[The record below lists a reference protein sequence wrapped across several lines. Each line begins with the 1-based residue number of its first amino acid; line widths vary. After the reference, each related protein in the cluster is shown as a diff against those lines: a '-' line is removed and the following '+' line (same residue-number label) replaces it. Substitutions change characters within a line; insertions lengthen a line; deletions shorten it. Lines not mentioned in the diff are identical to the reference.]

1 VITIGQLLPLL
12 DSIAAGVGVHEAAYG
27 VGQAG
32 TISGAADANANTL
45 AAIDDMTVQRDLTGP
60 FALRAQLVRAAAVYR
75 ALAGPMLSR
84 SIDRHIGGT
93 FGSLSTFLRT
103 NNARVDERL
112 TLIGFVLDADLVFMA
127 TSIVLASWTGAGFVD
142 GGAIDVNQRADA
154 ATEVLVQAKGATPG
168 VLHVT
173 LANRTGAVV
182 VADVAIGAGVPVNT
196 TIAILG
202 GQRFA
207 DVTDVAYTGGDA
219 ADRFAVRTIVERN
232 VAL

>member
-93 FGSLSTFLRT
+93 FGSLSTFLRA

-112 TLIGFVLDADLVFMA
+112 TLIGFV
-127 TSIVLASWTGAGFVD
+127 
-142 GGAIDVNQRADA
+142 
-154 ATEVLVQAKGATPG
+154 
-168 VLHVT
+168 